1 MLALVTTTDIYP
13 KISRCFQMGTSVIYM
28 IMMTVVGF
36 VIFDSHGIAIAF
48 GIGLGNLFGTVFS
61 SSKEK

>member
-1 MLALVTTTDIYP
+1 
-13 KISRCFQMGTSVIYM
+13 MGTSVIYM

-48 GIGLGNLFGTVFS
+48 GIGLGIMFGTVFS